1 MKDVSDQQVAEHLK
15 RLNPWWQSA
24 TMDEA
29 TLALLPRAY
38 LDPVR
43 QLLLEP
49 NLRRAVVLLGPR
61 RVGKTIL
68 IRHLVADLLARGTHP
83 QRIAYVEMDHPL
95 LHGQSLEALIRQIEE
110 AAPGGE
116 GTRYLFFDEIQ
127 SHKDWEKHLKP
138 LVDHR
143 PDLRILVSG
152 SAAAALKRQST
163 ESGAGRFTDFL
174 LPPLTFSEYLHLRPE
189 PPAIREET
197 PGVYL
202 LEDITRLNEQFAEY
216 VNYGGYPELALSP
229 VLRGNPERFVKSDIV
244 DKVLLRDL
252 PQLYGIKDIQELN
265 SLFTLLAFNTAEEV
279 ALEPLSKR
287 SGVGK
292 QTIQKY
298 IEYLEAAFLI
308 KRVFRV
314 DQDGKRYQ
322 RERNFKVSIATTQSL
337 SAFVKGICDVM
348 RRSNCASALQ
358 YVPELTWIL
367 FLRILDAQEQ
377 RDARAA
383 EALGAQLQ
391 PALRSPYRWQD
402 WAAPWSD
409 KSGHPRTPEGKPFGW
424 KRQELFA
431 AGDGKLFDFINKELL
446 PHLHA
451 GCGSLH
457 QGLPNPAASPKQRV
471 IGRIMTAV
479 ERCAWIRRPTCATS
493 STRCTRSASTTS
505 TTHTSS
511 PCRRCTKTCC

>member
-1 MKDVSDQQVAEHLK
+1 MKDVSEQQVAEHLK
-15 RLNPWWQSA
+15 RLNPWWQGAGADA
-24 TMDEA
+24 TIA
-29 TLALLPRAY
+29 TLRPRAY
-38 LDPVR
+38 LAPVR

-68 IRHLVADLLARGTHP
+68 IRHLIAELLGRGVP
-83 QRIAYVEMDHPL
+83 APRIAYVEMDHPL
-95 LHGQSLEALIRQIEE
+95 LHGQSLDALIHQVEV
-110 AAPGGE
+110 AAPSGT

-143 PDLRILVSG
+143 PELRILVSG

-174 LPPLTFSEYLHLRPE
+174 LPPLTFSEYLSLRPE
-189 PPAIREET
+189 APAIREET
-197 PGVYL
+197 PGVYAL
-202 LEDITRLNEQFAEY
+202 DDIAVLNGQFVEY

-229 VLRGNPERFVKSDIV
+229 VVRGNPERFVKSDIV

-279 ALEPLSKR
+279 SFEQLSQR

-314 DQDGKRYQ
+314 DQDGRRYQ
-322 RERNFKVSIATTQSL
+322 RERQFKVFLTNSAMYTGLFGAKASDEPGFGHLVETALFAQRFHEAARLNYARWGSDDCEVDLVESSQALKPVAALEIKWSDQYADKPEALKGLMKFVRGNSLPLAWVTTRSLVRQQSIDGAEIRQWPAAAL
-337 SAFVKGICDVM
+337 AFHYGVRAVEGRLAD
-348 RRSNCASALQ
+348 
-358 YVPELTWIL
+358 
-367 FLRILDAQEQ
+367 F
-377 RDARAA
+377 DARIK
-383 EALGAQLQ
+383 
-391 PALRSPYRWQD
+391 QD
-402 WAAPWSD
+402 AP
-409 KSGHPRTPEGKPFGW
+409 
-424 KRQELFA
+424 
-431 AGDGKLFDFINKELL
+431 
-446 PHLHA
+446 
-451 GCGSLH
+451 
-457 QGLPNPAASPKQRV
+457 
-471 IGRIMTAV
+471 
-479 ERCAWIRRPTCATS
+479 
-493 STRCTRSASTTS
+493 
-505 TTHTSS
+505 
-511 PCRRCTKTCC
+511 

>member
-15 RLNPWWQSA
+15 RLNPWWNSA
-24 TMDEA
+24 AMDAE
-29 TLALLPRAY
+29 TLALRPRAY
-38 LDPVR
+38 LGPVR

-49 NLRRAVVLLGPR
+49 KLRRAVVLLGPR

-68 IRHLVADLLARGTHP
+68 IRHLIADLLQRDTPA

-95 LHGQSLEALIRQIEE
+95 LHGQSLDTLIHQIEE

-152 SAAAALKRQST
+152 SAAAALKRQSS

-174 LPPLTFSEYLHLRPE
+174 LPPLTFSEYLSLRPE
-189 PPAIREET
+189 TPAISEEK
-197 PGVYL
+197 PGLYTL
-202 LEDITRLNEQFAEY
+202 RDIGRLNEQFVEY
-216 VNYGGYPELALSP
+216 VNFGGYPELALSP
-229 VLRGNPERFVKSDIV
+229 TVRSNPERFVKSDIV

-279 ALEPLSKR
+279 SFEQLSQR

-292 QTIQKY
+292 QTIQRY

-322 RERNFKVSIATTQSL
+322 RERNFKVYLTNSAMYTGLFGAKSPDDAEFGHLVETALFAQRFHEDARLNYARWGADDNEVDLVESSL
-337 SAFVKGICDVM
+337 SLKPVA
-348 RRSNCASALQ
+348 AL
-358 YVPELTWIL
+358 EIK
-367 FLRILDAQEQ
+367 
-377 RDARAA
+377 
-383 EALGAQLQ
+383 
-391 PALRSPYRWQD
+391 
-402 WAAPWSD
+402 WSD
-409 KSGHPRTPEGKPFGW
+409 KYASKPESLKGLMRFVRSNKLPLAWATTRSKIAQTTIDGGEI
-424 KRQELFA
+424 RQW
-431 AGDGKLFDFINKELL
+431 
-446 PHLHA
+446 
-451 GCGSLH
+451 
-457 QGLPNPAASPKQRV
+457 PAAALAFHYGVRAVQ
-471 IGRIMTAV
+471 GRLAGYEAQIKDITA
-479 ERCAWIRRPTCATS
+479 
-493 STRCTRSASTTS
+493 
-505 TTHTSS
+505 
-511 PCRRCTKTCC
+511 

>member
-1 MKDVSDQQVAEHLK
+1 MKNVSDQQVAEHLK
-15 RLNPWWQSA
+15 RLSPWWQNA
-24 TMDEA
+24 MMDPA
-29 TLALLPRAY
+29 TLDLRPRAY
-38 LDPVR
+38 LGRVR

-68 IRHLVADLLARGTHP
+68 IRHLIADLLEHGVPA

-95 LHGQSLEALIRQIEE
+95 LHGQSLESLIRQIED
-110 AAPGGE
+110 AAPGGV
-116 GTRYLFFDEIQ
+116 GMRYLFFDEIQ

-152 SAAAALKRQST
+152 SAAAALKRQSI

-202 LEDITRLNEQFAEY
+202 LEDIARLNAQFTEY

-229 VLRGNPERFVKSDIV
+229 VVRGNPERFVKSDIV

-265 SLFTLLAFNTAEEV
+265 ALFTLLAFNTAEEV
-279 ALEPLSKR
+279 SFEQLSQR

-322 RERNFKVSIATTQSL
+322 RERNFKVYLTNSAMYTGLFGAKAADDPEFGHLVETALFAQRFHEDARLNYARWGNDDCEVDLVELSQSLTPVSALEIKWSDRYAGRPEALKGLMKFVRGNRLPQAWATT
-337 SAFVKGICDVM
+337 
-348 RRSNCASALQ
+348 RSRVLQQVVDGAL
-358 YVPELTWIL
+358 I
-367 FLRILDAQEQ
+367 
-377 RDARAA
+377 
-383 EALGAQLQ
+383 
-391 PALRSPYRWQD
+391 
-402 WAAPWSD
+402 
-409 KSGHPRTPEGKPFGW
+409 
-424 KRQELFA
+424 RQW
-431 AGDGKLFDFINKELL
+431 
-446 PHLHA
+446 
-451 GCGSLH
+451 
-457 QGLPNPAASPKQRV
+457 PAAVLAFHYGVRAVQ
-471 IGRIMTAV
+471 GRLAGIEAQIKDV
-479 ERCAWIRRPTCATS
+479 VAQDFL
-493 STRCTRSASTTS
+493 ASN
-505 TTHTSS
+505 
-511 PCRRCTKTCC
+511 PVL